1 MIQKSDDEILAQR
14 ARALASARPDSAFS
28 FDTAHDHYLVVVCG
42 ADRFAVALESV
53 AEVFR
58 PLGVTPVPRAI
69 PPLWGLTSWRG
80 SILSVIVI
88 GECLPAQGS
97 GVIITLASGPR
108 VIAGLWVDEVE
119 GEIAIGKEEIHPPSV
134 TTGMRDSLVSGVTSD
149 AKSVFDAESLA
160 RLLDERTKQNDRDA
174 VQNSTGTKV

>member
-1 MIQKSDDEILAQR
+1 MIERSDADILAQR
-14 ARALASARPDSAFS
+14 ARSLASARPDWALST
-28 FDTAHDHYLVVVCG
+28 DTAHDRYLVAVCG
-42 ADRFAVALESV
+42 ADRFAVALASV

-58 PLGVTPVPRAI
+58 PVSVTPTPRAI
-69 PPLWGLTSWRG
+69 APLWGLTSWRG

-108 VIAGLWVDEVE
+108 VIAGLWADEVE
-119 GEIAIGKEEIHPPSV
+119 GEIAIGNDEIHPASV

-149 AKSVFDAESLA
+149 AKSVFDAGGLA
-160 RLLDERTKQNDRDA
+160 RLLDERTKERDRDA
-174 VQNSTGTKV
+174 AHTSTGTKV